1 MSIPTPPRSGGQVIA
16 RSATGLQVEVND
28 GRHLFVADEPI
39 PIGDDAG
46 PSPYDLL
53 LAALGACTV
62 MTLHMY
68 ARRKGWA
75 LHSVET
81 RLSTR
86 KAHAADFETCETDP
100 NAHIDLIERE
110 LVLRGELDPE
120 QRARLIEIAD
130 KCPVHRS
137 LVGEIVV
144 ETRVADQ

>member
-1 MSIPTPPRSGGQVIA
+1 MSVVA
-16 RSATGLQVEVND
+16 RSAKNLQVEITA
-28 GRHLFVADEPI
+28 GRHLFVADEPAG
-39 PIGDDAG
+39 IGEDAG

-62 MTLHMY
+62 MTLQMY

-75 LHSVET
+75 LTGVET

-86 KAHAADFETCETDP
+86 KVHAADFETCEDQA
-100 NAHIDLIERE
+100 NARIDLIERE
-110 LVLRGELDPE
+110 LVLRGELDAE

-137 LVGEIVV
+137 LTGEIVV
-144 ETRVADQ
+144 ETRIADQ

>member
-1 MSIPTPPRSGGQVIA
+1 MAITVRSG
-16 RSATGLQVEVND
+16 TNLQVEISD
-28 GRHLFVADEPI
+28 GTHLFVADEPK
-39 PIGDDAG
+39 PVGDDAG

-68 ARRKGWA
+68 ARRKGWP
-75 LHSVET
+75 LQSVET

-86 KAHAADFETCETDP
+86 KVHAADFETCEDDP
-100 NAHIDLIERE
+100 NARIDLIERE
-110 LVLRGELDPE
+110 LVLRGELDDE

-137 LVGEIVV
+137 LTGEIVV
-144 ETRVADQ
+144 ETRVTEQ

>member
-1 MSIPTPPRSGGQVIA
+1 MAITVRSG
-16 RSATGLQVEVND
+16 TNLQVEISD
-28 GRHLFVADEPI
+28 GTHLFVADEPK

-68 ARRKGWA
+68 ARRKGWP
-75 LHSVET
+75 LQSVET

-86 KAHAADFETCETDP
+86 KVHAADFETCEDDP
-100 NAHIDLIERE
+100 NARIDLIERE
-110 LVLRGELDPE
+110 LVLRGELDTE

-137 LVGEIVV
+137 LTGEIVV
-144 ETRVADQ
+144 ETRVAEQ

>member
-1 MSIPTPPRSGGQVIA
+1 MSIVARSGQN
-16 RSATGLQVEVND
+16 LQVEITA
-28 GRHLFVADEPI
+28 GSHLLIADEPAG
-39 PIGDDAG
+39 IGDDAG

-53 LAALGACTV
+53 LSALAACTV
-62 MTLHMY
+62 ITLRMY

-75 LHSVET
+75 LTSVEA

-86 KAHAADFETCETDP
+86 KVHAADFETCEDDP
-100 NAHIDLIERE
+100 NARIDLIERE
-110 LVLRGELDPE
+110 LVLRGELDAE

-130 KCPVHRS
+130 RCPVHRS

>member
-1 MSIPTPPRSGGQVIA
+1 MSIVA
-16 RSATGLQVEVND
+16 RSAGNLRVEITA
-28 GRHLFVADEPI
+28 GKHLLVADEPAG
-39 PIGDDAG
+39 IGDDAG

-53 LAALGACTV
+53 LASLAACTV

-75 LHSVET
+75 LASVEA

-86 KAHAADFETCETDP
+86 KVHAADFETCEDDP
-100 NAHIDLIERE
+100 NARIDLIERE
-110 LVLRGELDPE
+110 LVLRGELDEE

-137 LVGEIVV
+137 LTGEIVV
-144 ETRVADQ
+144 ETSVVAE

>member
-1 MSIPTPPRSGGQVIA
+1 V
-16 RSATGLQVEVND
+16 
-28 GRHLFVADEPI
+28 
-39 PIGDDAG
+39 GDDAG

-68 ARRKGWA
+68 ARRKGWP
-75 LHSVET
+75 LQSVET

-86 KAHAADFETCETDP
+86 KVHAADFETCEDDP
-100 NAHIDLIERE
+100 NARIDLIERE
-110 LVLRGELDPE
+110 LVLRGELDDE

-137 LVGEIVV
+137 LTGEIVV
-144 ETRVADQ
+144 ETRVTEQ